1 MKLSDGFQ
9 TSALK
14 KNSFLPLNVLSSG
27 TEDTLGIFL
36 YFVPQ
41 KQQQSDQ
48 KYSTE
53 ILTNIVTSIYQT
65 IMDFYRNHLSF

>member
-9 TSALK
+9 TSPCIK
-14 KNSFLPLNVLSSG
+14 EEQFSSSKYFISQ
-27 TEDTLGIFL
+27 DRKLCIFI
-36 YFVPQ
+36 FTW

>member
-14 KNSFLPLNVLSSG
+14 KNSFLPLNILSAR
-27 TEDTLGIFL
+27 DRKHCIFISTW
-36 YFVPQ
+36 